1 MQSKRHAATETYL
14 WVGEGAR
21 TEALYGK
28 AAQMTTA
35 VVF

>member
-1 MQSKRHAATETYL
+1 MQNKRHAATGTYR

-28 AAQMTTA
+28 AAQMITA

>member
-14 WVGEGAR
+14 WVAEGAH